1 MQAFKID
8 PFENPDWDYARNK
21 QVLIKTPFAE
31 FSASAFTAPVKIGEN
46 NFYGG
51 NRDYSW
57 QGLLAGPIKTTL
69 YKLLDAVYFSIP
81 EASLQPKDVLVSL
94 DRCTYRYT
102 WERDREVSFVIALR
116 SLAGEILLEAS
127 TAQPCNFV
135 IMLDSRRAESWD
147 EGTYV
152 VHRSGSALIIRPSAI
167 GLQMAV
173 EGFTK
178 IELIKLELDWTYKL
192 GDGFRRIDG
201 GLVRFITHRR
211 RIHVP
216 AIFFCPN
223 GLLRVRIPIPLRIP
237 AETIRPIDFDQLKI
251 GSGPLAE
258 AVRLRLKALS
268 SYSIPNDDTWFPEA
282 GSWWFR
288 KAWTRDALEGLRWNI
303 KTYLEIFSWKPRVNS
318 LVNYL
323 LDMLRSLRG
332 LPISIGSDE
341 FASDAPPQLL
351 NVSCMAADILKSHE
365 LLSKSVGAAQLV
377 AEEFLRG
384 AEVSKTILRDSI
396 LISPANSSWI
406 DSVVSQEGKRWPAR
420 LPANWA
426 ERIVSPFLS
435 EFGLVEVNALYVEA
449 LARVEAACQEFGVK
463 TPSPVQEL
471 LSVLREGFVKYFKT
485 QDMPPLTVAPSYGL
499 VDHMAGSPA
508 VLAVYVLRELIYEK
522 ELSRIWRKVSDML
535 LVHRRPV
542 VLKNGWFP
550 FGVLVRALEKV
561 PYLGDR
567 EYHGP
572 TIWPRDTPYLL
583 GLMEH
588 VGESVEGLL
597 INHLDHM
604 IAEGAIGYCSEL
616 FSLPVGGKS
625 VTGRESDNPI
635 PVKNPAQYWSHWC
648 DPYLEHLPRLLAD
661 EEPMNIRFRSMAES
675 PSR

>member
-21 QVLIKTPFAE
+21 HVLIKTPLAE
-31 FSASAFTAPVKIGEN
+31 FSASAFTAPVKIGETS
-46 NFYGG
+46 FYGA

-57 QGLLAGPIKTTL
+57 QGLLAGPIKTTV

-81 EASLQPKDVLVSL
+81 EASLQPKDVLVSV
-94 DRCTYRYT
+94 DTCTYRYT
-102 WERDREVSFVIALR
+102 WQRNREVSFVISLH

-127 TAQPCNFV
+127 TAQPCSFV
-135 IMLDSRRAESWD
+135 IMLDSRPAESWD

-152 VHRSGSALIIRPSAI
+152 VHPSGDALIIRPSTI
-167 GLQMAV
+167 ELQMVV

-178 IELIKLELDWTYKL
+178 IEPIKLELDWTYKL

-201 GLVRFITHRR
+201 GLVRFIRHQR

-216 AIFFCPN
+216 AVFFCPS

-237 AETIRPIDFDQLKI
+237 AETTQPIDFHKLKI

-258 AVRLRLKALS
+258 AVRLRLETLS
-268 SYSIPNDDTWFPEA
+268 SYSIPIDDTWFPEA

-303 KTYLEIFSWKPRVNS
+303 RTYLEIFNWKSRVNS

-323 LDMLRSLRG
+323 IDMFRSLGG
-332 LPISIGSDE
+332 LPIRIGSGE

-365 LLSKSVGAAQLV
+365 LLSRSVGAAES
-377 AEEFLRG
+377 AAKEFLRG

-396 LISPANSSWI
+396 LLSPANSSWI
-406 DSVVSQEGKRWPAR
+406 DSVASQEAKRWPAR
-420 LPANWA
+420 LPASWA
-426 ERIVSPFLS
+426 EQIDSPFSS
-435 EFGLVEVNALYVEA
+435 EFGLVEVNALYIEA
-449 LARVEAACQEFGVK
+449 LARLEAACQKFGMK

-471 LSVLREGFVKYFKT
+471 LSVLREGFVRYFRT

-499 VDHMAGSPA
+499 VDHTVGSPA
-508 VLAVYVLRELIYEK
+508 VLAVSVLKGLMYEK
-522 ELSRIWRKVSDML
+522 ELGLIWRKVSDIL

-542 VLKNGWFP
+542 LLKSGWFP
-550 FGVLVRALEKV
+550 FGILVRALERV
-561 PYLGDR
+561 PYLGDQ

-597 INHLDHM
+597 INNLDHM
-604 IAEGAIGYCSEL
+604 VTEGAIGYCSEL
-616 FSLPVGGKS
+616 FSLPLGGES
-625 VTGRESDNPI
+625 IRCRESQNPV

-661 EEPMNIRFRSMAES
+661 DGPMDTICRDR
-675 PSR
+675 

>member
-384 AEVSKTILRDSI
+384 A
-396 LISPANSSWI
+396 
-406 DSVVSQEGKRWPAR
+406 
-420 LPANWA
+420 
-426 ERIVSPFLS
+426 
-435 EFGLVEVNALYVEA
+435 
-449 LARVEAACQEFGVK
+449 
-463 TPSPVQEL
+463 
-471 LSVLREGFVKYFKT
+471 
-485 QDMPPLTVAPSYGL
+485 
-499 VDHMAGSPA
+499 
-508 VLAVYVLRELIYEK
+508 
-522 ELSRIWRKVSDML
+522 
-535 LVHRRPV
+535 
-542 VLKNGWFP
+542 
-550 FGVLVRALEKV
+550 
-561 PYLGDR
+561 
-567 EYHGP
+567 
-572 TIWPRDTPYLL
+572 
-583 GLMEH
+583 
-588 VGESVEGLL
+588 
-597 INHLDHM
+597 
-604 IAEGAIGYCSEL
+604 
-616 FSLPVGGKS
+616 
-625 VTGRESDNPI
+625 
-635 PVKNPAQYWSHWC
+635 
-648 DPYLEHLPRLLAD
+648 
-661 EEPMNIRFRSMAES
+661 
-675 PSR
+675 